1 MAKGDDKMKAK
12 KLLFYLLAILLG
24 GCVFSLHPLYSEKD
38 LIFEEKLLGT
48 WVNNGSKETWQFKRA
63 GKKKYKMICTDEKG
77 RTGSFDAGLGKLN
90 NMMFLNIF
98 PQEPKFKE
106 NDLYKLHI
114 LRVHSFIRIEQIEPT
129 LKMRI
134 MNPEKMKEMLEK
146 NPKLI
151 KHEIVQ
157 GRLILTAPT
166 KKLQEFMKAHANDAR
181 LFSEPIE
188 LKRVPLKDPN
198 AIEPNQQEPNNIK
211 PNEN

>member
-1 MAKGDDKMKAK
+1 MKTK
-12 KLLFYLLAILLG
+12 KFLFYVLAVLLG
-24 GCVFSLHPLYSEKD
+24 GCVLSLHPLYTDKD

-48 WVNNGSKETWQFKRA
+48 WANNDSEETWQFKRA
-63 GKKKYKMICTDEKG
+63 GKKKYKMICTDEKD
-77 RTGSFDAGLGKLN
+77 RTGPFDAGLGKLN
-90 NMMFLNIF
+90 NMMFLNIL
-98 PQEPKFKE
+98 PQEPEFKE

-114 LRVHSFIRIEQIEPT
+114 LRVHSFIKIEQIEPT

-134 MNPEKMKEMLEK
+134 MNPEKMKEMLEN

-166 KKLQEFMKAHANDAR
+166 KKLQEFMKAHANDTR

-188 LKRVPLKDPN
+188 LKRAPLKDPN
-198 AIEPNQQEPNNIK
+198 AIDPNQPEPNNIK
-211 PNEN
+211 PDEN